1 MKCHEEIFLSDSF
14 IGITPMPRWWSGL
27 PRSTA
32 VMTPLWYQCSRHL
45 GYFWTKSENSSCTL
59 WTRYSAKW
67 KLKCN
72 FSSLEASFG
81 PAERMNKNQGNGT
94 ERFAP
99 GLLEA
104 LSLWDGTWPSFAAEM
119 RLELWKM
126 PEVPGNEWSFSISG
140 SWESHL
146 KNYRCFRHFYESI
159 WKIMKKEIL
168 YYLIIYICARLD

>member
-1 MKCHEEIFLSDSF
+1 MKRSFFRTHSLELHLCHAGGPGCRGLQRSWHHFDTSAQ
-14 IGITPMPRWWSGL
+14 GIWGTFEQNL
-27 PRSTA
+27 KI
-32 VMTPLWYQCSRHL
+32 PLVPCGHGIVQ
-45 GYFWTKSENSSCTL
+45 N
-59 WTRYSAKW
+59 W

-104 LSLWDGTWPSFAAEM
+104 LSLWDGTWPTFAAEM